1 MIRLKKARLCDIS
14 RMQELVKEEVQNG
27 VILPLESDEIAAH
40 IRSYVLAF
48 SCDSKADRS
57 FDCKKNLSFD
67 SKENSDLNLARNS
80 DLKLARNSDSNLV
93 RNADLNLI
101 QSSAENFAE
110 ITSENSVEDA
120 AGNFAPQRDTSQN
133 SAPRNSALQAVS
145 GASRAQAGKE
155 QILRS
160 EYSQSA
166 SVFQTERSQSCES
179 QCLKEAE
186 ILAGFASLK
195 IFNADLAEVR
205 SLIVAPQFRRR
216 GIARAIVNELLDEA
230 RFYGLKSVFTLTYQK
245 EFFER
250 LGFTEIPKD
259 ELPAQKIWADCIKCK
274 KFPVCNEI
282 ALIYTL

>member
-27 VILPLESDEIAAH
+27 VILPLESDEIAAN

-48 SCDSKADRS
+48 GCDSKADTS
-57 FDCKKNLSFD
+57 FDCKENLSFHSKENSD
-67 SKENSDLNLARNS
+67 SNLAENSDLNLA
-80 DLKLARNSDSNLV
+80 

-110 ITSENSVEDA
+110 ITSENSTEDA

-133 SAPRNSALQAVS
+133 SAPQNSAAQAVS
-145 GASRAQAGKE
+145 EVGRAQAGKE

-160 EYSQSA
+160 EYSQEA
-166 SVFQTERSQSCES
+166 SVFQTERSQPCES

-216 GIARAIVNELLDEA
+216 GIARAIVNELLGEA
-230 RFYGLKSVFTLTYQK
+230 KFYGLKSVFTLTYKK
-245 EFFER
+245 EFFKR

>member
-48 SCDSKADRS
+48 SCDSKADT
-57 FDCKKNLSFD
+57 SFD
-67 SKENSDLNLARNS
+67 SKENSDLNLAENS
-80 DLKLARNSDSNLV
+80 DLNLSHGS
-93 RNADLNLI
+93 DLNLI
-101 QSSAENFAE
+101 RNSAANFAKNYTENFAE
-110 ITSENSVEDA
+110 NA
-120 AGNFAPQRDTSQN
+120 ASNFAPQLATPQ
-133 SAPRNSALQAVS
+133 SAAQAVS
-145 GASRAQAGKE
+145 EAGCAQAGKE

-160 EYSQSA
+160 GYSQSA
-166 SVFQTERSQSCES
+166 GVSQTERSQPHES

-216 GIARAIVNELLDEA
+216 GIARAIVNELLGEA
-230 RFYGLKSVFTLTYQK
+230 KFYGLKSVFTLTYQK

-250 LGFTEIPKD
+250 LGFIEIPKD

>member
-1 MIRLKKARLCDIS
+1 MIRLKKARLCDIL

-27 VILPLESDEIAAH
+27 VILPLESDEIASN

-48 SCDSKADRS
+48 GCDSKADT
-57 FDCKKNLSFD
+57 SFD

-80 DLKLARNSDSNLV
+80 DSNLARNL
-93 RNADLNLI
+93 DLNLI
-101 QSSAENFAE
+101 QSSAANFAE
-110 ITSENSVEDA
+110 ITSENSAEDA
-120 AGNFAPQRDTSQN
+120 AGNFASQRATPQSEAQV
-133 SAPRNSALQAVS
+133 VS
-145 GASRAQAGKE
+145 EASRAQAGKE

-160 EYSQSA
+160 GYSQSA
-166 SVFQTERSQSCES
+166 GVFKNDLSKLCES
-179 QCLKEAE
+179 QSAKNAE

-245 EFFER
+245 EFFGR

>member
-27 VILPLESDEIAAH
+27 VILPLESDEIAAN

-48 SCDSKADRS
+48 GCDSKADTS
-57 FDCKKNLSFD
+57 FDSKENLSFD

-80 DLKLARNSDSNLV
+80 DLNLA

-110 ITSENSVEDA
+110 NTSENSAEDA
-120 AGNFAPQRDTSQN
+120 AGDFAPQRATPQST
-133 SAPRNSALQAVS
+133 AQAVS

-160 EYSQSA
+160 EYSQEA

-179 QCLKEAE
+179 QRLKEAE

-230 RFYGLKSVFTLTYQK
+230 KFYGIKSVFTLTYQK

>member
-27 VILPLESDEIAAH
+27 VILPLESDEIAAN

-48 SCDSKADRS
+48 GCDFKADT
-57 FDCKKNLSFD
+57 SFD
-67 SKENSDLNLARNS
+67 SKENSDLNLAHS
-80 DLKLARNSDSNLV
+80 S
-93 RNADLNLI
+93 DLNLI
-101 QSSAENFAE
+101 RNSAENFAE
-110 ITSENSVEDA
+110 NHAENSAEDT
-120 AGNFAPQRDTSQN
+120 AGNFASQRDM
-133 SAPRNSALQAVS
+133 PRNSAAQAVS

-160 EYSQSA
+160 EYSQEA
-166 SVFQTERSQSCES
+166 SVFQTERSQPHES

-216 GIARAIVNELLDEA
+216 GIARAIVNELLGEA
-230 RFYGLKSVFTLTYQK
+230 KFYGLKSVFTLTYQK

>member
-1 MIRLKKARLCDIS
+1 MIQLKKARLCDIS

-27 VILPLESDEIAAH
+27 VILPLESDEIAAN

-48 SCDSKADRS
+48 GCDSKADRS
-57 FDCKKNLSFD
+57 FGFKENLSFD
-67 SKENSDLNLARNS
+67 SKENFDLNLARNS
-80 DLKLARNSDSNLV
+80 DSNLT

-101 QSSAENFAE
+101 QSSAANFAKNPAQN
-110 ITSENSVEDA
+110 SAENA
-120 AGNFAPQRDTSQN
+120 ASNFAPQRTTPQSEAQV
-133 SAPRNSALQAVS
+133 VS
-145 GASRAQAGKE
+145 EAGRAQAGKE

-160 EYSQSA
+160 EYTQEAGIYRTEHSQLCKSQSA
-166 SVFQTERSQSCES
+166 
-179 QCLKEAE
+179 KDAE

-195 IFNADLAEVR
+195 IFNAGLAEVR

-230 RFYGLKSVFTLTYQK
+230 KFYGLKSVFTLTYQK
-245 EFFER
+245 EFFKR

>member
-14 RMQELVKEEVQNG
+14 RMQELVKEDVQNG
-27 VILPLESDEIAAH
+27 VILPLESDEIAAN

-48 SCDSKADRS
+48 GCDSKADRS
-57 FDCKKNLSFD
+57 FDCKENLSFD
-67 SKENSDLNLARNS
+67 SKENSDLNLVRNS
-80 DLKLARNSDSNLV
+80 DLNLV
-93 RNADLNLI
+93 
-101 QSSAENFAE
+101 QSSAANFAKNS
-110 ITSENSVEDA
+110 TENSTENAVS
-120 AGNFAPQRDTSQN
+120 NFAPQLATPQSEAQV
-133 SAPRNSALQAVS
+133 VS
-145 GASRAQAGKE
+145 EAGCAQAGKE

-166 SVFQTERSQSCES
+166 GVFQNDPSQLCES
-179 QCLKEAE
+179 QSAKNAE

-205 SLIVAPQFRRR
+205 SLIVAPQFRRQ

-230 RFYGLKSVFTLTYQK
+230 KFYGLKSVFTLTYQK
-245 EFFER
+245 EFFKR
-250 LGFTEIPKD
+250 LGFIEIPKD

>member
-27 VILPLESDEIAAH
+27 VILPLESDEIAAN

-48 SCDSKADRS
+48 GCDSKADT
-57 FDCKKNLSFD
+57 SFD
-67 SKENSDLNLARNS
+67 SKENSDLNLAHS
-80 DLKLARNSDSNLV
+80 S
-93 RNADLNLI
+93 DLNLI
-101 QSSAENFAE
+101 QSSAANFAE
-110 ITSENSVEDA
+110 NPAENSA
-120 AGNFAPQRDTSQN
+120 SNFAPQLATPQSET
-133 SAPRNSALQAVS
+133 QAVS

-160 EYSQSA
+160 EYSQEA
-166 SVFQTERSQSCES
+166 SVFQTERSQPHES

>member
-27 VILPLESDEIAAH
+27 VILPLESDEIAAN

-48 SCDSKADRS
+48 GCDSKADTS
-57 FDCKKNLSFD
+57 FDCKENLSFHSKENSD
-67 SKENSDLNLARNS
+67 SNLAENSDLNLA
-80 DLKLARNSDSNLV
+80 

-110 ITSENSVEDA
+110 ITSENSTEDA

-133 SAPRNSALQAVS
+133 SAPQNSAAQAVS
-145 GASRAQAGKE
+145 EVGRAQAGKE

-160 EYSQSA
+160 EYSQEA
-166 SVFQTERSQSCES
+166 SVFQTERSQPCES

-230 RFYGLKSVFTLTYQK
+230 KFYGLKSVFTLTYQK

-250 LGFTEIPKD
+250 LGFAEIPKD

>member
-27 VILPLESDEIAAH
+27 VILPLESDEIAAN

-48 SCDSKADRS
+48 GCDSKADTS
-57 FDCKKNLSFD
+57 FDSKENLSFD
-67 SKENSDLNLARNS
+67 SKENSDLNLVRNF
-80 DLKLARNSDSNLV
+80 DSNLA

-110 ITSENSVEDA
+110 NISENSAEDA

-133 SAPRNSALQAVS
+133 SAPRNSAAQAVS

-166 SVFQTERSQSCES
+166 GVSQTERSQPHES

-245 EFFER
+245 EFFKR

>member
-27 VILPLESDEIAAH
+27 VILPLESDEIAAN

-48 SCDSKADRS
+48 GCDSKVDT
-57 FDCKKNLSFD
+57 SFD
-67 SKENSDLNLARNS
+67 SKENSDLNLAENS
-80 DLKLARNSDSNLV
+80 DLNLARNV
-93 RNADLNLI
+93 DLNLI
-101 QSSAENFAE
+101 QSSAANFAE
-110 ITSENSVEDA
+110 ITSENSAENA
-120 AGNFAPQRDTSQN
+120 AGNFALQRATSQN
-133 SAPRNSALQAVS
+133 SAPQNSALQGVS

-160 EYSQSA
+160 EYSQEA
-166 SVFQTERSQSCES
+166 SVFQTEYSQPHES

-230 RFYGLKSVFTLTYQK
+230 KFYGLKSVFTLTYQK

>member
-14 RMQELVKEEVQNG
+14 RMQELVKEEMQNG
-27 VILPLESDEIAAH
+27 VILPLESDEIAAN

-48 SCDSKADRS
+48 GCDSKADTS
-57 FDCKKNLSFD
+57 FDSKENLSFD
-67 SKENSDLNLARNS
+67 SKENSDSNLA
-80 DLKLARNSDSNLV
+80 

-101 QSSAENFAE
+101 QSSAANFAKNS
-110 ITSENSVEDA
+110 TENSAENA
-120 AGNFAPQRDTSQN
+120 ADNFAPQLATPQ
-133 SAPRNSALQAVS
+133 SAAQAVS
-145 GASRAQAGKE
+145 EVGCAQAGKE

-166 SVFQTERSQSCES
+166 GVFKNDLSRLCES
-179 QCLKEAE
+179 QSAKDAE
-186 ILAGFASLK
+186 ILTGFASLK

-216 GIARAIVNELLDEA
+216 GIARAIVNELLGEA
-230 RFYGLKSVFTLTYQK
+230 KFYGLKSVFTLTYQK

>member
-27 VILPLESDEIAAH
+27 VILPLESDEIAAN

-48 SCDSKADRS
+48 GCDSKADT
-57 FDCKKNLSFD
+57 SFD
-67 SKENSDLNLARNS
+67 SKENSDSNLAENSDLNLAH
-80 DLKLARNSDSNLV
+80 
-93 RNADLNLI
+93 NADLNLI
-101 QSSAENFAE
+101 QSSAANFAE
-110 ITSENSVEDA
+110 ITSENSAENA
-120 AGNFAPQRDTSQN
+120 ADNFALQRATPQSE
-133 SAPRNSALQAVS
+133 AQAVS

-166 SVFQTERSQSCES
+166 GVFQNDLSQPCES
-179 QCLKEAE
+179 QRLKEAE

-195 IFNADLAEVR
+195 IFNANLAEVR
-205 SLIVAPQFRRR
+205 SLIVVPQFRRR

>member
-27 VILPLESDEIAAH
+27 VILPLESDEIAAN

-48 SCDSKADRS
+48 GCDSKADT
-57 FDCKKNLSFD
+57 SFD
-67 SKENSDLNLARNS
+67 SKENSDSNLAENSDLNLAH
-80 DLKLARNSDSNLV
+80 
-93 RNADLNLI
+93 NADLNLI
-101 QSSAENFAE
+101 QSSAANFAE
-110 ITSENSVEDA
+110 ITSENSAEDA
-120 AGNFAPQRDTSQN
+120 AGNFASQRATPQ
-133 SAPRNSALQAVS
+133 NSALQAVS
-145 GASRAQAGKE
+145 GAGRAQAGKE

-160 EYSQSA
+160 EYSQEA
-166 SVFQTERSQSCES
+166 GVFQTERSQPCES

-230 RFYGLKSVFTLTYQK
+230 KFYGLKSVFTLTYQK

>member
-1 MIRLKKARLCDIS
+1 MIRLKKARLCDIL

-27 VILPLESDEIAAH
+27 VILPLESDEIAAN

-48 SCDSKADRS
+48 GCDSKADRS
-57 FDCKKNLSFD
+57 FY
-67 SKENSDLNLARNS
+67 SKENSDLNLAENS
-80 DLKLARNSDSNLV
+80 DLNLAHGS
-93 RNADLNLI
+93 DLNLI

-110 ITSENSVEDA
+110 ITSENSAENA
-120 AGNFAPQRDTSQN
+120 AGNFAPQRAVPQ
-133 SAPRNSALQAVS
+133 NSALQAVS
-145 GASRAQAGKE
+145 GAGCAQAGKE

-160 EYSQSA
+160 KYLQEA
-166 SVFQTERSQSCES
+166 SVFQTECSQPHES

-205 SLIVAPQFRRR
+205 SLIVTPQFRRR
-216 GIARAIVNELLDEA
+216 GIARAIVNELLGEA
-230 RFYGLKSVFTLTYQK
+230 KFYGLKSVFTLTYQK

>member
-27 VILPLESDEIAAH
+27 VILPLESDEIAAN

-48 SCDSKADRS
+48 GCDFKADRS
-57 FDCKKNLSFD
+57 FDSKENLSFN
-67 SKENSDLNLARNS
+67 SKENSDLNLAM
-80 DLKLARNSDSNLV
+80 NSDSNLA
-93 RNADLNLI
+93 RNSDLNLI
-101 QSSAENFAE
+101 QSSAKNS
-110 ITSENSVEDA
+110 TENSAENA
-120 AGNFAPQRDTSQN
+120 ASNFAPQRATPQ
-133 SAPRNSALQAVS
+133 SAAQAVS
-145 GASRAQAGKE
+145 RAGCAQAGKE

-166 SVFQTERSQSCES
+166 GVFQNDLSRLCES
-179 QCLKEAE
+179 QSEKNAE

-205 SLIVAPQFRRR
+205 SLIVAPQFRRQ
-216 GIARAIVNELLDEA
+216 GIARAIVNELFGEA
-230 RFYGLKSVFTLTYQK
+230 KFYGLKSVFTLTYQK

-250 LGFTEIPKD
+250 LGFIEIPKD

>member
-27 VILPLESDEIAAH
+27 VILPLESDEIAAN

-48 SCDSKADRS
+48 GCDFKADT
-57 FDCKKNLSFD
+57 SFD
-67 SKENSDLNLARNS
+67 SKENSDLNLAHS
-80 DLKLARNSDSNLV
+80 S
-93 RNADLNLI
+93 DLNLI
-101 QSSAENFAE
+101 RNSAENFAE
-110 ITSENSVEDA
+110 NHAENSAEDT
-120 AGNFAPQRDTSQN
+120 AGNFASQRDM
-133 SAPRNSALQAVS
+133 PRNSAAQAVS

-160 EYSQSA
+160 EYSQEA
-166 SVFQTERSQSCES
+166 SVFQTERSQPHES

-216 GIARAIVNELLDEA
+216 GIARAIVNELLGEA
-230 RFYGLKSVFTLTYQK
+230 KFYGLKSVFTLTYQK
-245 EFFER
+245 DFFER

>member
-27 VILPLESDEIAAH
+27 VILPLESDEIAAN

-48 SCDSKADRS
+48 GCDFKADT
-57 FDCKKNLSFD
+57 SFD
-67 SKENSDLNLARNS
+67 SKENSDLNLAHS
-80 DLKLARNSDSNLV
+80 S
-93 RNADLNLI
+93 DLNLI
-101 QSSAENFAE
+101 RNSAENFAE
-110 ITSENSVEDA
+110 NHAENSAEDT
-120 AGNFAPQRDTSQN
+120 AGNFASQRDM
-133 SAPRNSALQAVS
+133 PRNSAAQAVY

-160 EYSQSA
+160 EYSQEA
-166 SVFQTERSQSCES
+166 SVFQTERSQPHES

-216 GIARAIVNELLDEA
+216 GIARAIVNELLGEA
-230 RFYGLKSVFTLTYQK
+230 KFYGLKSVFTLTYQK

>member
-27 VILPLESDEIAAH
+27 VILPLESDEIAAN

-48 SCDSKADRS
+48 GCDSKADTS
-57 FDCKKNLSFD
+57 FDSKENLSFD

-80 DLKLARNSDSNLV
+80 DLNLARNS
-93 RNADLNLI
+93 DLNLI
-101 QSSAENFAE
+101 QSSAANFAE
-110 ITSENSVEDA
+110 NSTENSAEKRAD
-120 AGNFAPQRDTSQN
+120 NFAPQRATSQN

-160 EYSQSA
+160 EYSQEA
-166 SVFQTERSQSCES
+166 SVFQTERSQPHES

-230 RFYGLKSVFTLTYQK
+230 KFYGLKSVFTLTYQK

>member
-27 VILPLESDEIAAH
+27 VILPLESDEIAAN

-48 SCDSKADRS
+48 GCDSKADTS
-57 FDCKKNLSFD
+57 FDFKENLSFD
-67 SKENSDLNLARNS
+67 SKENFDLNLARNS
-80 DLKLARNSDSNLV
+80 DLNLA

-101 QSSAENFAE
+101 QSSAANFAK
-110 ITSENSVEDA
+110 ITSENSAENA
-120 AGNFAPQRDTSQN
+120 AGNFAPQLATSQN
-133 SAPRNSALQAVS
+133 SAPRNSAAQVVY
-145 GASRAQAGKE
+145 GAGCAQAGKE

-166 SVFQTERSQSCES
+166 GVFQTECSQPHES

-205 SLIVAPQFRRR
+205 SLIVATQFRRR
-216 GIARAIVNELLDEA
+216 GIARAIVNELLSEA
-230 RFYGLKSVFTLTYQK
+230 KFYGLKSVFTLTYQK

>member
-1 MIRLKKARLCDIS
+1 MIRLKKARLCNIS

-27 VILPLESDEIAAH
+27 VILPLESDEIAAN

-48 SCDSKADRS
+48 GCDFKADTSFDSKE
-57 FDCKKNLSFD
+57 NLSFD

-80 DLKLARNSDSNLV
+80 NSNLAC
-93 RNADLNLI
+93 NSDLNLI
-101 QSSAENFAE
+101 QSSAANFAE
-110 ITSENSVEDA
+110 ITSENSAEDA
-120 AGNFAPQRDTSQN
+120 AGNVASQRDTSQN
-133 SAPRNSALQAVS
+133 SAPRNSAAQAVS
-145 GASRAQAGKE
+145 GAGRAQAGKE

-166 SVFQTERSQSCES
+166 GVFQNDLSRLCES
-179 QCLKEAE
+179 QSAKNAE

-230 RFYGLKSVFTLTYQK
+230 KFYGLRSVFTLTYQK

>member
-27 VILPLESDEIAAH
+27 VILPLESDEIAAN

-48 SCDSKADRS
+48 SCDFKADT
-57 FDCKKNLSFD
+57 SFD
-67 SKENSDLNLARNS
+67 SKENSDLNLAQGS
-80 DLKLARNSDSNLV
+80 
-93 RNADLNLI
+93 DLNLI
-101 QSSAENFAE
+101 QSSAANFAE
-110 ITSENSVEDA
+110 NTSENSAEDT
-120 AGNFAPQRDTSQN
+120 AGDFAPQRDTSQN
-133 SAPRNSALQAVS
+133 SAPQNSALQGVS
-145 GASRAQAGKE
+145 EVGRAQAGKE

-166 SVFQTERSQSCES
+166 GISQTESSQLHES

-230 RFYGLKSVFTLTYQK
+230 KFYGLRSVFTLTYQK

>member
-27 VILPLESDEIAAH
+27 VILPLESDEIAAN

-48 SCDSKADRS
+48 GCDFKADRS
-57 FDCKKNLSFD
+57 FDSKENLSFN
-67 SKENSDLNLARNS
+67 SKENSDLNLAENS
-80 DLKLARNSDSNLV
+80 DLNLARNV
-93 RNADLNLI
+93 DLNLI
-101 QSSAENFAE
+101 QSSAANFAE
-110 ITSENSVEDA
+110 ITSENSAENA
-120 AGNFAPQRDTSQN
+120 AGNFAPQLATSQN
-133 SAPRNSALQAVS
+133 SVSRNSAAQAVS

-160 EYSQSA
+160 EYSQEA
-166 SVFQTERSQSCES
+166 SVFQTERSQPCES

-216 GIARAIVNELLDEA
+216 GIARAIVNELLGEA
-230 RFYGLKSVFTLTYQK
+230 KFYGLKSVFTLTYQK

-250 LGFTEIPKD
+250 LGFIEIPKD

>member
-1 MIRLKKARLCDIS
+1 MIWLKKARLCDIS

-27 VILPLESDEIAAH
+27 VILPLESDEIAAN

-48 SCDSKADRS
+48 GCDSKADRS
-57 FDCKKNLSFD
+57 FNCKKNLSFD

-80 DLKLARNSDSNLV
+80 DLNLA

-101 QSSAENFAE
+101 QSSAANFAE
-110 ITSENSVEDA
+110 NPAQNSAENA
-120 AGNFAPQRDTSQN
+120 ASNFAPQLAMSQ
-133 SAPRNSALQAVS
+133 SEAQAVS

-166 SVFQTERSQSCES
+166 GVFQNDLSRLCES
-179 QCLKEAE
+179 QHLKEAE

-230 RFYGLKSVFTLTYQK
+230 KFYGLKSVFTLTYQK
-245 EFFER
+245 EFFGH

>member
-27 VILPLESDEIAAH
+27 VILPLESDEIAAN

-48 SCDSKADRS
+48 GCDSKADTS
-57 FDCKKNLSFD
+57 FDSKENLSFD

-80 DLKLARNSDSNLV
+80 DSNLA

-120 AGNFAPQRDTSQN
+120 ADSFTSQRATSQN
-133 SAPRNSALQAVS
+133 SAPRNSAAQAVS

-160 EYSQSA
+160 EYSQEA
-166 SVFQTERSQSCES
+166 SIFQTERSQPCES

-230 RFYGLKSVFTLTYQK
+230 KFYGLRSVFTLTYQK
-245 EFFER
+245 EFFGR
-250 LGFTEIPKD
+250 LGFIEIPKD

>member
-1 MIRLKKARLCDIS
+1 MIRLKKARLCDIL

-27 VILPLESDEIAAH
+27 VILPLESDEIAAN

-48 SCDSKADRS
+48 GCDSKADTS
-57 FDCKKNLSFD
+57 FDSKENLSFD
-67 SKENSDLNLARNS
+67 SKENSDSNLA
-80 DLKLARNSDSNLV
+80 

-101 QSSAENFAE
+101 QSSAANFAKNS
-110 ITSENSVEDA
+110 TENSAENA
-120 AGNFAPQRDTSQN
+120 ADNFAPQLATPQ
-133 SAPRNSALQAVS
+133 SAAQAVS
-145 GASRAQAGKE
+145 EVGCAQAGKE

-160 EYSQSA
+160 EYSQNA
-166 SVFQTERSQSCES
+166 GIFQNDLSQPCES
-179 QCLKEAE
+179 QSAKNAE

-216 GIARAIVNELLDEA
+216 GIARAIVNELLGEA
-230 RFYGLKSVFTLTYQK
+230 KFYGLKSVFTLTYQK

>member
-1 MIRLKKARLCDIS
+1 MIRLKKACLCDIS

-27 VILPLESDEIAAH
+27 VILPLESDEIAAN

-48 SCDSKADRS
+48 GCDSKADTS
-57 FDCKKNLSFD
+57 FY
-67 SKENSDLNLARNS
+67 SKENSDLNLVWNS
-80 DLKLARNSDSNLV
+80 NSNL
-93 RNADLNLI
+93 AHGSDLNLI

-110 ITSENSVEDA
+110 ITSENSAENTAD
-120 AGNFAPQRDTSQN
+120 NFASQRDTSQN
-133 SAPRNSALQAVS
+133 SAPQNSAVQAVS
-145 GASRAQAGKE
+145 EVGRAQADKE

-160 EYSQSA
+160 EYSQEA
-166 SVFQTERSQSCES
+166 SVFQTEYSQPCES
-179 QCLKEAE
+179 QPAKEE
-186 ILAGFASLK
+186 GILAGFASLK

-230 RFYGLKSVFTLTYQK
+230 KFYGLKSVFTLTYQK

>member
-27 VILPLESDEIAAH
+27 VILPLESDEIAAN

-48 SCDSKADRS
+48 GCDSKVDT
-57 FDCKKNLSFD
+57 SFD
-67 SKENSDLNLARNS
+67 SKENSDLNLAENS
-80 DLKLARNSDSNLV
+80 DLNLARNV
-93 RNADLNLI
+93 DLNLI
-101 QSSAENFAE
+101 QSSAANFAK
-110 ITSENSVEDA
+110 ITSENSAENA
-120 AGNFAPQRDTSQN
+120 AGNFAPQLATSQN
-133 SAPRNSALQAVS
+133 SASRNSAAQALS
-145 GASRAQAGKE
+145 GVSRAQAGKE

-160 EYSQSA
+160 KYSQSA
-166 SVFQTERSQSCES
+166 GVFQTECSQPHES
-179 QCLKEAE
+179 QYLKEAE

-230 RFYGLKSVFTLTYQK
+230 KFYGLKSVFTLTYQK

>member
-27 VILPLESDEIAAH
+27 VILPLESDEIAAN

-48 SCDSKADRS
+48 GCDSKADTS
-57 FDCKKNLSFD
+57 FDC
-67 SKENSDLNLARNS
+67 KENSDLNLARNS
-80 DLKLARNSDSNLV
+80 DSNLARNV
-93 RNADLNLI
+93 DLNLI
-101 QSSAENFAE
+101 QSSAVNFAKNS
-110 ITSENSVEDA
+110 TENSA
-120 AGNFAPQRDTSQN
+120 KNPAKNSASNFAPQRATPQ
-133 SAPRNSALQAVS
+133 SAAQAVS
-145 GASRAQAGKE
+145 RAGRAQAGKE

-166 SVFQTERSQSCES
+166 SVSQTERSQPHES

>member
-1 MIRLKKARLCDIS
+1 M
-14 RMQELVKEEVQNG
+14 
-27 VILPLESDEIAAH
+27 
-40 IRSYVLAF
+40 LAF
-48 SCDSKADRS
+48 GCDSKADRS
-57 FDCKKNLSFD
+57 FDSKENLSFD
-67 SKENSDLNLARNS
+67 SKQNSDSNLARNS
-80 DLKLARNSDSNLV
+80 DLNLA

-101 QSSAENFAE
+101 QSSAANFAKNS
-110 ITSENSVEDA
+110 TENSAENA
-120 AGNFAPQRDTSQN
+120 AGNFAPQRATPQSE
-133 SAPRNSALQAVS
+133 AQAVS
-145 GASRAQAGKE
+145 EVGRAQAGKE

-160 EYSQSA
+160 EYSQEA
-166 SVFQTERSQSCES
+166 SVFQTERSQPCES
-179 QCLKEAE
+179 QSVKNAE

-205 SLIVAPQFRRR
+205 SLIVAPQFRRQ
-216 GIARAIVNELLDEA
+216 GIARAIVNELLGEA
-230 RFYGLKSVFTLTYQK
+230 KFYGLKSVFTLTYQK

>member
-27 VILPLESDEIAAH
+27 VILPLESDEIAAN

-57 FDCKKNLSFD
+57 FDFKENLSFD

-80 DLKLARNSDSNLV
+80 DSNLARN
-93 RNADLNLI
+93 AYLNLI
-101 QSSAENFAE
+101 QSSAANFAKNS
-110 ITSENSVEDA
+110 TENSAENA
-120 AGNFAPQRDTSQN
+120 AGNFASQLATSQN
-133 SAPRNSALQAVS
+133 STPRNSAAQAVS
-145 GASRAQAGKE
+145 VASRAQAGKE

-166 SVFQTERSQSCES
+166 GVFQTERSLLCES
-179 QCLKEAE
+179 QSAKDAE

-230 RFYGLKSVFTLTYQK
+230 KFYGLKSVFTLTYQK

-250 LGFTEIPKD
+250 LGFIEIPKD

-274 KFPVCNEI
+274 KFPVCN
-282 ALIYTL
+282 